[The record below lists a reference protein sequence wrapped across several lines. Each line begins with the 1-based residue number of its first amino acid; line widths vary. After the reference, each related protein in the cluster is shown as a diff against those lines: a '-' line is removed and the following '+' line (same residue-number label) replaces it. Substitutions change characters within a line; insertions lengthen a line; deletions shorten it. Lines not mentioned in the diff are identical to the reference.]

1 MQHKSKEEVRKK
13 KIVIC
18 ISGMAGSGK
27 STVAKRLAEHY
38 GLKYYSGGDALKAI
52 AADMGY
58 KIAGEGWWETTEG
71 IRFLEKR
78 LGNLEIDRKV
88 DEKLLEW
95 ANQGGVVLDSWAMPW
110 LLRKGFKIWLETSE
124 KVRAQRLA
132 ERDGISLDKALNI
145 LREKEAKTKEIFK
158 KLYGFKLGEDLE
170 PFQLILDVNLL
181 NKDEVY
187 EALRMA
193 IDNLIIKNTESGN
206 RSKTGRKGIN

>member
-1 MQHKSKEEVRKK
+1 MQHKPREKDRKK

-52 AADMGY
+52 ATDMGY
-58 KIAGEGWWETTEG
+58 RTTGEGWWETTEG
-71 IRFLEKR
+71 VRFLEKR
-78 LGNLEIDRKV
+78 LGDLEIDRKV

-95 ANQGGVVLDSWAMPW
+95 ASQGGVVLDSWAMPW
-110 LLRKGFKIWLETSE
+110 LLKNGFKIWLETSE
-124 KVRAQRLA
+124 QVRAQRLA
-132 ERDGISLDKALNI
+132 ERDDINLEKALKI

-158 KLYGFKLGEDLE
+158 KLYGFKLGEDFE

-181 NKDEVY
+181 SKDEVY
-187 EALRMA
+187 ETLRMT
-193 IDNLIIKNTESGN
+193 IDNLIIKSTKLENYSETE
-206 RSKTGRKGIN
+206 

>member
-1 MQHKSKEEVRKK
+1 MQHKPREKGRKK

-58 KIAGEGWWETTEG
+58 RTAGEGWWETSEG
-71 IRFLEKR
+71 IKFLQER
-78 LGNLEIDRKV
+78 LRNLEIDRKV

-95 ANQGGVVLDSWAMPW
+95 ADQGGVVLDSWAMPW
-110 LLRKGFKIWLETSE
+110 LIENGFKIWLETSE
-124 KVRAQRLA
+124 EIRAQRLA
-132 ERDGISLDKALNI
+132 ERDGINLEKALKI

-158 KLYGFKLGEDLE
+158 KLYGFELGEDFE

-181 NKDEVY
+181 SKDEAY
-187 EALRMA
+187 KALRMA
-193 IDNLIIKNTESGN
+193 INNLVERNTDS
-206 RSKTGRKGIN
+206 